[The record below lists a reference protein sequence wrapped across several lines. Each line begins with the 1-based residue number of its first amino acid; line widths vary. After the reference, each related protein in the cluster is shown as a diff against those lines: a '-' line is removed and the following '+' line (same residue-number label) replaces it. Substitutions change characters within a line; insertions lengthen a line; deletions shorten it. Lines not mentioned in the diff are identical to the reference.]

1 MRGGAKKSGAFPM
14 QSDQWT
20 PLSSTIVFSPFT
32 DSFRHGPH
40 LHLEPDNLQVQSPEY
55 GVQNALNRVSG
66 HKDTLLFLSASS
78 NLEGLAV
85 QWFIVLRPHPGLGE
99 TMNRYPPVAQHRSS
113 DR

>member
-1 MRGGAKKSGAFPM
+1 VRFLCNQTNGHLTRPQKYFP
-14 QSDQWT
+14 
-20 PLSSTIVFSPFT
+20 PFT
-32 DSFRHGPH
+32 DCSRHGPD
-40 LHLEPDNLQVQSPEY
+40 LEPDNLQVQSPQY

-85 QWFIVLRPHPGLGE
+85 QWFIVLRRHPGLGE